1 MEDPIRICLDPCS
14 LVMTPM
20 ECFYCHTVDARA
32 VLIEY
37 NYGIKCC
44 DTHKSLAE
52 RDCRASMYRNNSVR
66 LSDAFKDPVVGEF
79 FKALPKS
86 FPILRSNGEI
96 EEWALRESFHYE
108 PEFLQLIDGM
118 WSLPVANLDH
128 TLYKRVS
135 FNDFL
140 NPKILASFPENFK
153 DLVTKAMEAVG
164 EIYKKDEELYQIAKT
179 DVPTTVENMPG
190 IVSIILDG
198 RISRILIPSMT
209 TRGIQF
215 APSMH
220 EPTDSQNNP
229 E

>member
-1 MEDPIRICLDPCS
+1 MEDPIRTCLDPCS

-20 ECFYCHTVDARA
+20 ECFYCHTIDIMS

-44 DTHKSLAE
+44 DAHKSLAE
-52 RDCRASMYRNNSVR
+52 RDCRAFMYRNNRVR

-79 FKALPKS
+79 FKALTKT

-96 EEWALRESFHYE
+96 EEWALRESLHYE
-108 PEFLQLIDGM
+108 PEFLQIIDGM

-140 NPKILASFPENFK
+140 NPIILASFPENFK
-153 DLVTKAMEAVG
+153 YLVLNAMKAIGTM
-164 EIYKKDEELYQIAKT
+164 YKNNEELYKAAKT
-179 DVPTTVENMPG
+179 DVSTTVESMPEIFNVVIDG
-190 IVSIILDG
+190 IQG
-198 RISRILIPSMT
+198 RVLIPSMT

-215 APSMH
+215 APSIH
-220 EPTDSQNNP
+220 EPMDSRNNP